1 MNGTL
6 KNIVVLGTMVLII
19 FIFIGAYQIQLDS
32 ETKSNA
38 IKRVLA
44 LAETNAKSHIKSGNI
59 VLLAASHGW
68 GPNDIPSLDMS
79 LYDSCVS
86 EAVELKVYREY
97 SDVHLSDSREEK
109 FRRYSED
116 PESTYEYA
124 FQYNQFILEHL
135 KNIGAVKCI

>member
-1 MNGTL
+1 
-6 KNIVVLGTMVLII
+6 MVLII

-86 EAVELKVYREY
+86 EVVELKVYREY
-97 SDVHLSDSREEK
+97 SDVHLPDSREEK

-124 FQYNQFILEHL
+124 AHFNHLILEHI
-135 KNIGAVKCI
+135 KNSEILKCI